1 MSKDIIVC
9 VDAGGTTSKVGVFT
23 KDGNVLVREIGKA
36 GSPAV
41 DKNWYLNI
49 DLAIQKALDKLDF
62 EYNILHIELGVSGIS
77 AVSDHK
83 NIDNYFINKYH
94 TSCDITSDTLTALYS
109 VINENDD
116 EGIVV
121 ISGTG
126 IAVFGKQKNNTHL
139 IGGWGHLIR
148 EHGSAYAIVHD
159 FVVSIID
166 KVEALIPLDELDNNF
181 LNYCEIKDI
190 REFNH
195 LFYQHSKDE
204 IATYSIFF
212 KEEAN
217 KNNERAKQLL
227 KEQGIKLG
235 IQVKH
240 IMQTLNIKN
249 GAKIGLKGGFIEH
262 DGKYIVDGIFEYL
275 DKNNINLNYVNN
287 HEEQLKGVYRVAMRH
302 INEGLK

>member
-1 MSKDIIVC
+1 MKKDIIIC
-9 VDAGGTTSKVGVFT
+9 VDAGGTTSKVGIFT
-23 KDGNVLVREIGKA
+23 NDGNILMRETGKA

-49 DLAIQKALDKLDF
+49 DSAIQKALDKLDF
-62 EYNILHIELGVSGIS
+62 EYNVLYIELGVSGIS
-77 AVSDHK
+77 ALTEHS
-83 NIDNYFINKYH
+83 NIDEYFMQKYNARC
-94 TSCDITSDTLTALYS
+94 SITSDTLTALYS

-126 IAVFGKQKNNTHL
+126 VAVFGKKANNTHL

-148 EHGSAYAIVHD
+148 ERGSAYAIVHD

-166 KVEALIPLDELDNNF
+166 KVEASIPLDELDKDF
-181 LNYCEIKDI
+181 LNYCKIEDI

-204 IATYSIFF
+204 IATYSVFF
-212 KEEAN
+212 KEEAD
-217 KNNERAKQLL
+217 KNNERAIKLL
-227 KEQGIKLG
+227 KEQGVLLG

-240 IMQTLNIKN
+240 LMQTLNIKN
-249 GAKIGLKGGFIEH
+249 GAKIGLKGGFIEY
-262 DGKYIVDGIFEYL
+262 DGKYITEGIFEYF
-275 DKNNINLNYVNN
+275 KNNNIELTYVNN
-287 HEEQLKGVYRVAMRH
+287 HEEQLMGVYRLAKIH
-302 INEGLK
+302 LNER